1 MTPRRQRPAGPRRPD
16 TTPQIPG
23 PRPGDKDQAETAE
36 PYDLPFPDDYRPP
49 RRPEYVIVVDQLRG
63 WQPGGGHRLWP
74 CIQSWAAELGLT
86 GPEALAAASRPPDR
100 IHHDHDDEHIG
111 GQFDREAAD

>member
-1 MTPRRQRPAGPRRPD
+1 VTPRRQRPAGPRRLD
-16 TTPQIPG
+16 ATPQIPG

-63 WQPGGGHRLWP
+63 WQPGQPPSL
-74 CIQSWAAELGLT
+74 AELLET
-86 GPEALAAASRPPDR
+86 GRTRIRQPEPDL
-100 IHHDHDDEHIG
+100 
-111 GQFDREAAD
+111 EAEP